1 MFKKINKVPAGMF
14 LIPLVVSLVL
24 VSIFLICMM
33 QSVVQHNKR
42 FKWGPTLLLDY
53 WYFQLGQV

>member
-24 VSIFLICMM
+24 VSIFPNMYDAIGGTS
-33 QSVVQHNKR
+33 Q
-42 FKWGPTLLLDY
+42 
-53 WYFQLGQV
+53 